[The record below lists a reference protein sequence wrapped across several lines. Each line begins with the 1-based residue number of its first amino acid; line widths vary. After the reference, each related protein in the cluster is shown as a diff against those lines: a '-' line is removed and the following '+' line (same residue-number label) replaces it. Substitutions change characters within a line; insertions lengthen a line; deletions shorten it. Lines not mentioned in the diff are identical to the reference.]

1 MPNAPSFASTTI
13 SRFAARHGIHYG
25 WVVAATTFLTM
36 LVTAGAVGTPG
47 VLIGPL
53 QQEFGWSTSDISSA
67 FAIRLVLFGL
77 MGPFAAAFINRF
89 GIRRVASVALLLIGA
104 GIFGSFAMTELW
116 QLTLLWGV
124 VVGFGT
130 GLTAMVLGATV
141 ATRWFAARRGLVVGL
156 LTASTA
162 TGQLVFLP
170 LMASLTESLGWRD
183 ALTLILAM
191 LFIAAVV
198 VLVFM
203 RDHPADVGLAPYG
216 AKDGTVVAPAPPAT
230 LGAMLASPIS
240 VLMEAARTR
249 VFWVLFGTFF
259 ICGASTNGLVQT
271 HFIALC
277 GDFGMA
283 ATAAAGMLAIIGIF
297 DIAGTIGSGWLSD
310 RFDSRTL
317 LFWYYGLRG
326 LSLVYLPFTSFSF
339 YELSIFAIF
348 YGLDWVATVPPTLK
362 LTIDRF
368 GSRAPMVFGWVFAGH
383 QLGAAF
389 AAWGA
394 GFTRTAYE
402 TYLPAFFIAGVLCL
416 IGALAVVTI
425 REPKVPEAAAQP
437 A

>member
-1 MPNAPSFASTTI
+1 MPNITSAGTTI
-13 SRFAARHGIHYG
+13 SRFAVRHGVHYG
-25 WVVAATTFLTM
+25 WVVAAATFLTM

-141 ATRWFAARRGLVVGL
+141 ATRWFATRRGLVVGL

-191 LFIAAVV
+191 LFLAAVV

-216 AKDGTVVAPAPPAT
+216 AKDGVVVAPAQPAT

-240 VLMEAARTR
+240 VLMEAAQTR

-339 YELSIFAIF
+339 YELSIFAVF

-368 GSRAPMVFGWVFAGH
+368 GPRAPMVFGWVFAGH

-416 IGALAVVTI
+416 IGALAVFTI
-425 REPKVPEAAAQP
+425 REPKMPEAAPQTA
-437 A
+437 